1 MDTKVV
7 KRIGTA
13 TAILAFAVVA
23 VLVWL
28 VVNSSS
34 CSRTFSRWEAEY
46 GRGVER
52 VVTLYSATGE
62 EIGRWE
68 GVIDVEYV
76 EERVDMVFFDER
88 GVVNGRVVVSPGS
101 GSLVVTQV

>member
-1 MDTKVV
+1 MDIKVV
-7 KRIGTA
+7 KKIGTV

-28 VVNSSS
+28 AVNSSS
-34 CSRTFSRWEAEY
+34 CSRTVSRWEAEY

-76 EERVDMVFFDER
+76 DERVDMVFFDEH
-88 GVVNGRVVVSPGS
+88 GTVSGRVVVSPGS
-101 GSLVVTQV
+101 GSLVVAQV